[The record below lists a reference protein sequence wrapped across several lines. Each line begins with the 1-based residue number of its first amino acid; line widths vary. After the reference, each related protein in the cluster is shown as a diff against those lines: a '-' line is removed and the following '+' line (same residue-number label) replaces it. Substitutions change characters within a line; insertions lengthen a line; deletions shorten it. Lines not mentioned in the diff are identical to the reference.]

1 MNVEDNLK
9 ESSKIPKVNLEIEYF
24 YKGEKITDIAKFKK
38 ENKII
43 FDNEFPSE
51 VYFLSEYN
59 KNVKFKNTHKLIV
72 SERGI
77 TLIPIS

>member
-38 ENKII
+38 ENQII

-59 KNVKFKNTHKLIV
+59 KNVKFKNTHKLNV

-77 TLIPIS
+77 TLIPIY